1 MIKFNATFSKANI
14 EKKRKEEFIAEL
26 AKRLQAQKILYNIL
40 KTDVLNLVRK
50 YDGKV
55 FTKRFTNELGKI
67 QIENVVV
74 RVSYE
79 DWRFSAQFR
88 VSVEIFFE
96 EDKFDYGK
104 RFSTCFSVYTDN
116 EKKVNAEKTI
126 DELMKPQMWEHNEQ
140 YLKDL
145 QSCIDNY
152 DFYFEKA
159 VQLEQAICDYVNETN
174 SIVRDNFTLHNL
186 FYLH

>member
-14 EKKRKEEFIAEL
+14 EKKRKQEFLSEL
-26 AKRLQAQKILYNIL
+26 TKRLQAQKILYNIL

-55 FTKRFTNELGKI
+55 FTKRFTNELAKI
-67 QIENVVV
+67 QIENVQV

-79 DWRFSAQFR
+79 DWRYSSHFR

-96 EDKFDYGK
+96 EDKFDYNK

-116 EKKVNAEKTI
+116 EKKVNAEKSI
-126 DELMKPQMWEHNEQ
+126 DELMKPQMWQ
-140 YLKDL
+140 LR
-145 QSCIDNY
+145 QS
-152 DFYFEKA
+152 A
-159 VQLEQAICDYVNETN
+159 
-174 SIVRDNFTLHNL
+174 L
-186 FYLH
+186 FGASF